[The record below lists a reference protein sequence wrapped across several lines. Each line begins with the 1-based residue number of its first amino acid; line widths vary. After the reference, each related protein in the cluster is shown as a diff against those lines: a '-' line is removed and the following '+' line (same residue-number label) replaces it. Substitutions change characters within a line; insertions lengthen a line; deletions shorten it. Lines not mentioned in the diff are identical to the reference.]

1 MHVYRL
7 YRAKL
12 SKPFNT
18 CLRDVWGVGMSRNE
32 QQLTTVSWLM
42 AIGVL
47 ALLVTA
53 QQFVHDQQTEELLN
67 RYEVSNR
74 GITQCLPEDT
84 GVKSILTLEQR
95 GGGLF
100 LNCEKHERVS
110 FATATKTQARF
121 LSLAVPVSV
130 E

>member
-18 CLRDVWGVGMSRNE
+18 CLRDGWGVGMSRNN

-53 QQFVHDQQTEELLN
+53 QQFVHDQETEELLN

-74 GITQCLPEDT
+74 GITQCLPEDE

-110 FATATKTQARF
+110 FASTAKSPARYI
-121 LSLAVPVSV
+121 SMAVPVSV